1 MNDKIFGFLG
11 LAMRAGKLDTG
22 EQRVRD
28 RIRSENACLVILAE
42 DASDNTKKKIT
53 DMFDSGVTVLFVS
66 HSLAQVKRLCNK
78 AMILDHGKLVGYG
91 DIEEMAPIYQEMLDN
106 CKDVEL
112 LPRRKKK
119 SKKLRRLKKKQ
130 EEGNLS

>member
-28 RIRSENACLVILAE
+28 RIKNGNACLVIMAE

-53 DMFDSGVTVLFVS
+53 DMCNYRNIKLITLSDRYTIGKCTGKEFVVVMSVSDSGFADKIEKLF
-66 HSLAQVKRLCNK
+66 NE
-78 AMILDHGKLVGYG
+78 D
-91 DIEEMAPIYQEMLDN
+91 
-106 CKDVEL
+106 
-112 LPRRKKK
+112 
-119 SKKLRRLKKKQ
+119 
-130 EEGNLS
+130 